1 MRPNKNLE
9 EILARYNQQ
18 TIERIADRQPPSN
31 RDYRPDARSYC
42 KLPIRA
48 TWMVK
53 RQNDWRVLTSICATS
68 SWLGICY
75 ASQQYIAELAGITHQ
90 PVVSNSLKNLHEM
103 KLIRLLLPKG
113 KAYPGRFQRS
123 NRMQVLFEENAPL
136 PSNKEMML
144 EWGSRTRRWK

>member
-1 MRPNKNLE
+1 MQPDKNLE
-9 EILARYNQQ
+9 EIHARYNQQ
-18 TIERIADRQPPSN
+18 TIERIAEKQPLWD
-31 RDYRPDARSYC
+31 RDYRPDDRSFC

-53 RQNDWRVLTSICATS
+53 RQNDWRVLASICATS
-68 SWLGICY
+68 SWLGISY
-75 ASQQYIAELAGITHQ
+75 ASQQYIAELAGIAHQ
-90 PVVSNSLKNLHEM
+90 PIVSNSLRNLHEM

-136 PSNKEMML
+136 PSEKEMEL
-144 EWGSRTRRWK
+144 KWGSRTRRWK

>member
-1 MRPNKNLE
+1 MQPDKNLE
-9 EILARYNQQ
+9 EVLARYNQQ
-18 TIERIADRQPPSN
+18 TIERIAKKQPPWD
-31 RDYRPDARSYC
+31 RDYKPDDRSFC

-53 RQNDWRVLTSICATS
+53 RQNDWRVLASICATS

-75 ASQQYIAELAGITHQ
+75 ASQQYIAELAGIAHQ